1 MARIITHYP
10 EEGPSLYIDFA
21 KVGEGMPL
29 SYTLMHAVRIA
40 IRETLAAEGVNANC
54 EVSFTLCDDAYIRTL
69 NKTHRNKDTATDVL
83 SFPMLEADE
92 PLSAEG
98 ESPVLLGD
106 IVVSSE
112 RAAEQ
117 AKALD
122 QSVGREILFLTVHS
136 VLHLLG
142 YDHERGAEDEE
153 EMCRKQREIMARI
166 DRLAG
171 KRTEETKA

>member
-1 MARIITHYP
+1 MARMITHYP

-21 KVGEGMPL
+21 KEGGDMPL
-29 SYTLMHAVRIA
+29 SYTLMHSIRIA
-40 IRETLAAEGVNANC
+40 IRVALAAEGVKANC

-69 NKTHRNKDTATDVL
+69 NKEHRNKDSATDVL

-92 PLSAEG
+92 PLTEDGA
-98 ESPVLLGD
+98 PVLLGD

-117 AKALD
+117 AKALG

-142 YDHERGAEDEE
+142 YDHERSEEDEE
-153 EMCRKQREIMARI
+153 EMCRKQREIMTQL

-171 KRTEETKA
+171 KTTEEA

>member
-1 MARIITHYP
+1 MAHMITHYP
-10 EEGPSLYIDFA
+10 EDGPSLYIDFA
-21 KVGEGMPL
+21 KTGKDMPL
-29 SYTLMHAVRIA
+29 SYTLMHSVRIA
-40 IRETLAAEGVNANC
+40 IKETLASEGVLANC
-54 EVSFTLCDDAYIRTL
+54 EVSFTLCDNEYIREL
-69 NKTHRNKDTATDVL
+69 NKEHRGKDTATDVL

-92 PLSAEG
+92 PLPK
-98 ESPVLLGD
+98 ESETPVMLGD

-117 AKALD
+117 AKSLD
-122 QSVGREILFLTVHS
+122 QSLGREILFLTVHS

-142 YDHERGAEDEE
+142 YDHERGEEDEE

-171 KRTEETKA
+171 IKAEEENA